1 MLLVEGS
8 TVHLILNLILSYL
21 LCVFLFVC
29 KFWHVT
35 AKNYE
40 PVILQIDVDKDLTM
54 GKNTI
59 LSQVSFLQHV
69 SDNYLSALYCEI
81 MHGSLG
87 SVVNKHL
94 TLRAE
99 QSWLLS
105 SGYFQLNKDMVFQ
118 NKFARGAR
126 EEIYLFPSCSL
137 SSGNS

>member
-1 MLLVEGS
+1 M
-8 TVHLILNLILSYL
+8 
-21 LCVFLFVC
+21 
-29 KFWHVT
+29 
-35 AKNYE
+35 
-40 PVILQIDVDKDLTM
+40 ILQIDVDKDLTM

-59 LSQVSFLQHV
+59 LSQVSFLQRV

-81 MHGSLG
+81 MRGSLG

-126 EEIYLFPSCSL
+126 GERIRT
-137 SSGNS
+137 GN